1 MLEDIVTKTNAIT
14 AITPTPATTAPT
26 TITTAV
32 PTVTK
37 DTDYPFDYEELQRVA
52 RKGIEGL
59 NEIGPSRDANGNPIV
74 DELEVVRRMFLSI
87 MQRMLEIPPPPPGPL
102 ELPPGENESYVR
114 RKIARL
120 RMLKTEVDD
129 PVDGPRIEAETLE
142 RRAEIRRIVLSI
154 GFDAITA
161 VGMVLGI
168 VFRALGRTMLARF
181 RAGKPIYGPADAD
194 DTEGELIRKLHRA
207 RRNFLGRPE
216 TSGPKRRKWP
226 RRR

>member
-1 MLEDIVTKTNAIT
+1 MTKTNAIP
-14 AITPTPATTAPT
+14 AITPTPVIPATTT
-26 TITTAV
+26 TTAV

-37 DTDYPFDYEELQRVA
+37 DTDYPFDYEEMQRIA
-52 RKGIEGL
+52 RKGIEDL
-59 NEIGPSRDANGNPIV
+59 SREERSRDANGNVIV
-74 DELEVVRRMFLSI
+74 DEFEVVRRMFLSI

-102 ELPPGENESYVR
+102 ELPPGENEAYVR

-120 RMLKTEVDD
+120 RMLKTETDD
-129 PVDGPRIEAETLE
+129 PVDGPRIEADTLE
-142 RRAEIRRIVLSI
+142 RRAEIRRIVLGI
-154 GFDAITA
+154 GIDAIT
-161 VGMVLGI
+161 VLGMMLGI
-168 VFRALGRTMLARF
+168 VFRGLARTMLARF

-194 DTEGELIRKLHRA
+194 DTEGELIRKLHRV